1 MDMLYREVVDV
12 YEKIEAT
19 TKRLEMT
26 DLLVGM
32 LAHTPRETI
41 RRVVYLTQGKL
52 YPDFVGLELGLA
64 EKMVARAIA
73 KAAATNVQQVDSEYR
88 KSGDIGL
95 AAENILSRI
104 KQVTLLDYTT
114 REGQVGLTVERVYQ
128 TLEEIAKTVGEGSQN
143 QKIGLISNLLKVASP
158 IEARYLLRTVTGQLR
173 LGVADMTIIDALA
186 VAFGGGKE
194 NRDAVE
200 RAYNLSS
207 DLGSIAEEI
216 AGKGLLA
223 LKRAKPVVGS
233 PIRPMLAE
241 RLASPKEILEK
252 FGGEFVAEFKYDGE
266 RIQAHK
272 NGTKVDL
279 FSRRLERI
287 TDQYP
292 DAQRLVAESIG
303 LTKAIVEAEA
313 VAVNPDTGDLLPFQ
327 ELMHRRRKRE
337 VDATMESYPIALF
350 FFDILYANKK
360 DTALQP
366 YTERRKI
373 LEKAVKVTD
382 RARIAESRRI
392 STIGEF
398 EEFFEIA
405 IEAGCEGLMCK
416 SLADNSIYKAGA
428 RGWLWIKYK
437 RDYSSE
443 LTDSLD
449 LVVVGAFFGR
459 GKRAGSYGAL
469 LMAAY
474 DAKTDTFQTV
484 CKVGTGFTDQ
494 DIARLPPLLEPLKIP
509 HRHSRVDSKMQPDVW
524 FTPGMVLEITGA
536 EITLSPIHT
545 CAFNLIRNGSGMAI
559 RFPRFTG
566 KLRTDKKPEDST
578 TAKEVIEMYHEQKKV
593 IRARPI
599 ATDTA

>member
-1 MDMLYREVVDV
+1 MLYQKLVEV
-12 YEKIEAT
+12 YEQIEAT

-26 DLLVGM
+26 NLLVG
-32 LAHTPRETI
+32 LLTDTPVETLSK
-41 RRVVYLTQGKL
+41 VVYLTQGKL
-52 YPDFVGLELGLA
+52 YPDFRGIELGFA

-73 KAAATNVQQVDSEYR
+73 LAAATTVQQVEVEY
-88 KSGDIGL
+88 KKKGDIGL
-95 AAENILSRI
+95 AAENILSKM
-104 KQVTLLDYTT
+104 KQVTLLDYTSGP
-114 REGQVGLTVERVYQ
+114 RPQGLTVEKVYQ
-128 TLEEIAKTVGEGSQN
+128 TLDQIARTTGEGSQN
-143 QKIGLISNLLKVASP
+143 QKIVLVSNLIEAASP
-158 IEARYLLRTVTGQLR
+158 LEARYLLRTVTGQLR

-186 VAFGGGKE
+186 IGFGGGKE
-194 NRDAVE
+194 NRSAVE

-207 DLGSIAEEI
+207 DLGLIAEKI
-216 AGKGLLA
+216 ASKGLAA
-223 LKRAKPVVGS
+223 LKRFKPNVGS

-241 RLASPKEILEK
+241 RLASPQEILEK
-252 FGGEFVAEFKYDGE
+252 FGGEFAGEFKYDGE

-272 NGTKVDL
+272 NGTHVDL

-287 TDQYP
+287 TEQYP
-292 DAQRLVAESIG
+292 DAQRLVVESIG
-303 LTKAIVEAEA
+303 PAKAIAEAEA

-327 ELMHRRRKRE
+327 ELMHRRRKRD
-337 VDATMESYPIALF
+337 VNVTMESYPIALF
-350 FFDILYANKK
+350 FFDILYSDGK
-360 DTALQP
+360 DIALQP
-366 YTERRKI
+366 YAKRRKI
-373 LEKAVKVTD
+373 LESAVRVTD
-382 RARIAESRRI
+382 RVRIAESRSI
-392 STIGEF
+392 SDLRDF
-398 EEFFEIA
+398 EDFFESA

-416 SLADNSIYKAGA
+416 STAKNSIYKAGA

-449 LVVVGAFFGR
+449 LAVVGAFSGR

-474 DAKTDTFQTV
+474 DEKTDTFQTV

-494 DIARLPPLLEPLKIP
+494 DIANLPALLEPLKIP

-545 CAFNLIRNGSGMAI
+545 SGFNVIRNGSGMAI

-578 TAKEVIEMYHEQKKV
+578 TTKEVIEMYYEQKKV
-593 IRARPI
+593 IRAQPVEVDR
-599 ATDTA
+599 T

>member
-1 MDMLYREVVDV
+1 MHMLYRELVDA

-19 TKRLEMT
+19 SKRLEMA
-26 DLLVGM
+26 DLLVG
-32 LAHTPRETI
+32 LLRRTPVETI
-41 RRVVYLTQGKL
+41 SKAVYLTQGKL
-52 YPDFVGLELGLA
+52 YPDFFGIELGLA

-73 KAAATNVQQVDSEYR
+73 QAAATTVQQVDSEYKKR
-88 KSGDIGL
+88 GDIGL
-95 AAENILSRI
+95 AAENILSSMR
-104 KQVTLLDYTT
+104 QVTLLEYTSQ
-114 REGQVGLTVERVYQ
+114 RKDEGLTVEKVYQ
-128 TLEEIAKTVGEGSQN
+128 TLEEIAKTTGEGSQN
-143 QKIGLISNLLKVASP
+143 QKIGLVSSLLKAASP
-158 IEARYLLRTVTGQLR
+158 IEARYVLRTVTGQLR
-173 LGVADMTIIDALA
+173 LGIADMTIIDALA
-186 VAFGGGKE
+186 IAFGGGKK

-207 DLGSIAEEI
+207 DLGLIAREI
-216 AGKGLLA
+216 ASNGLSA
-223 LKRAKPVVGS
+223 LKRFKPKVGN

-241 RLASPKEILEK
+241 RLATPGEILQK
-252 FGGEFVAEFKYDGE
+252 FGGEFAAEFKYDGE

-272 NGTKVDL
+272 NGNQVEL

-287 TDQYP
+287 TNQYP

-313 VAVNPDTGDLLPFQ
+313 VAINPDTGDLLPFQ
-327 ELMHRRRKRE
+327 ELMHRRRKRDVE
-337 VDATMESYPIALF
+337 STMQSYPVALF
-350 FFDILYANKK
+350 FFDILYANGK

-366 YTERRKI
+366 YTKRRKI
-373 LEKAVKVTD
+373 LENAVKASD
-382 RARIAESRRI
+382 RVRIAESHQI
-392 STIGEF
+392 TALKEF
-398 EEFFEIA
+398 EDFFETA

-416 SLADNSIYKAGA
+416 SLDKNSVYKAGS

-449 LVVVGAFFGR
+449 LVVVGAFMGR

-469 LMAAY
+469 LMASY
-474 DAKTDTFQTV
+474 DEKSDTFQTV

-494 DIARLPPLLEPLKIP
+494 DIARLPAILESLKIP

-524 FTPGMVLEITGA
+524 FTPSIVLEITGA

-545 CAFNLIRNGSGMAI
+545 CAFNRVREGSGMAI

-566 KLRTDKKPEDST
+566 KLRTDKKPEDAT
-578 TAKEVIEMYHEQKKV
+578 TTKEVIEMYHEQKKV
-593 IRARPI
+593 IRTQSA
-599 ATDTA
+599 AADSA